1 MSESQGMAGDTPS
14 PAGGPGGAGPGEQKS
29 TGPAGAGPG
38 GQIPQDAPGSGQA
51 RQPSEEEV
59 RAYLAQLRQAGIGD
73 IVAQAFSLLASAA
86 EVKLGRRDARVLID
100 LATSVAEVGGPH
112 VEGGLKQQ
120 MQQALNQLRLGQVE
134 AESELAK
141 LRAEGKLPAHETGDL
156 PAEAAAANGSEASPP
171 SRQEAPKTSERPSS
185 AASRLWIPG
194 R

>member
-1 MSESQGMAGDTPS
+1 MSESQADS
-14 PAGGPGGAGPGEQKS
+14 
-29 TGPAGAGPG
+29 
-38 GQIPQDAPGSGQA
+38 PGSEQP
-51 RQPSEEEV
+51 RPPSEEEV

-73 IVAQAFSLLASAA
+73 IVGQAFSLVASAA

-100 LATSVAEVGGPH
+100 IVASMADLTGPH
-112 VEGGLKQQ
+112 VEDRLRQQ

-141 LRAEGKLPAHETGDL
+141 LRAEGKLPPQETGDL
-156 PAEAAAANGSEASPP
+156 PAEATAPGGGQTGPAAG
-171 SRQEAPKTSERPSS
+171 REAPKTSERPSS